1 VILEKKKSSPVLGIS
16 RERERVERDP
26 SLEDSSTGTRPSRAE
41 PRQNKSPVSLVFIAC
56 DLFYLILS
64 SLALF
69 FANII
74 WYCFKLNSHLVK
86 QRLGRK
92 NLCYCSSY
100 LSPLALFSIDL
111 LVVLIY
117 QFHII

>member
-1 VILEKKKSSPVLGIS
+1 MYLLCLLLVI
-16 RERERVERDP
+16 
-26 SLEDSSTGTRPSRAE
+26 
-41 PRQNKSPVSLVFIAC
+41 C
-56 DLFYLILS
+56 LFSLILS

-74 WYCFKLNSHLVK
+74 WYCFKLNSHQVK
-86 QRLGRK
+86 QRLARK

-100 LSPLALFSIDL
+100 LSPLVLFSIDL

-117 QFHII
+117 QFRII